1 MPDIL
6 LYIIEHDTVL
16 EPATRQQW
24 LRLLSISD
32 QQRYLRFQR
41 WQDSQAFLL
50 GRMLLA
56 YGLISAGKPL
66 SILKTFNFPPFEKPQ
81 LNDADLAFNISHSG
95 PIVVCGLGP
104 IAVGVD
110 VEAYHDEIELAD
122 YEMMF
127 CHQELQYLRSLSS
140 NELPKSFSWLW
151 TRKEAVLKLV
161 GDGLGGD
168 LKQLNCLND
177 ATNYKGQ
184 PVYLYSFHPGEMVA
198 GHMAAFEPITLSFSH
213 LSCHH
218 FSSLLI

>member
-1 MPDIL
+1 MPDIQ
-6 LYIIEHDTVL
+6 LYIIEHGTVL
-16 EPATRQQW
+16 ESATRQQW
-24 LRLLSISD
+24 LSLLSTSD

-56 YGLISAGKPL
+56 YGLTCAGKSL
-66 SILKTFNFPPFEKPQ
+66 SLLKTFNFPPFQKPH
-81 LNDADLAFNISHSG
+81 LNHSELEFNISHSG
-95 PIVVCGLGP
+95 SVVVCGVGQV
-104 IAVGVD
+104 AVGVD
-110 VEAYHDEIELAD
+110 VELVHDNIALAD

-127 CHQELQYLRSLSS
+127 CHQELQYLESISPS
-140 NELPKSFSWLW
+140 ELPVAFSRLW